1 MEVKAFQTQIKN
13 LMRDWDKL
21 KGKRYTLETAF
32 CHLVEEVG
40 ELAKELVNKKRSPEK
55 YNKEKLIDAIG
66 DILIYAALLASLH
79 KIDIE
84 KLILTIIEQDKKRMA
99 KLGRQLRKRGK

>member
-66 DILIYAALLASLH
+66 DILIYAVLLASLH
-79 KIDIE
+79 KVDIE
-84 KLILTIIEQDKKRMA
+84 KLILTIIERDKKRMA
-99 KLGRQLRKRGK
+99 KLGRQLRKRRK